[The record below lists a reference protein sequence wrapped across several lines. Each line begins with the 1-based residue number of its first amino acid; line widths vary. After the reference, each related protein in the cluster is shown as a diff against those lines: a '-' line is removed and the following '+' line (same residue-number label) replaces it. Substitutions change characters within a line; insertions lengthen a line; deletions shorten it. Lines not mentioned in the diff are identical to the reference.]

1 MGAAARGKQGVRVMP
16 KLKLNVRQIR
26 QLQEKHGIPNL
37 LVPGPENTDKVANVT
52 FLADFYYEG
61 SRSWGKD
68 APTVDAI
75 EEMDLRDLL
84 AAFQAYM
91 SPAEGN
97 G

>member
-1 MGAAARGKQGVRVMP
+1 MGPAARGKQGGQVMP

-52 FLADFYYEG
+52 FLADFYFEG
-61 SRSWGKD
+61 SRSWGKE
-68 APTVDAI
+68 APTVEAI

>member
-1 MGAAARGKQGVRVMP
+1 VQHWEQGGGVMP

-37 LVPGPENTDKVANVT
+37 LVPGPENTDKVANVS
-52 FLADFYYEG
+52 FLADFYFEG
-61 SRSWGKD
+61 SRSWGKE
-68 APTVDAI
+68 APKAEAI